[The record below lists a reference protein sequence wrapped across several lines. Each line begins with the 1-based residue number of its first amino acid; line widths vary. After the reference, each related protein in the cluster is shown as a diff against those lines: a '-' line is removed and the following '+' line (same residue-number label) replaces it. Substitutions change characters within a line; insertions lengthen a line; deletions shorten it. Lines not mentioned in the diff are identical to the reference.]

1 MPVHVRAR
9 RKGEGGKPFKIVEDA
24 TGKIVGESDTKQ
36 NAEISASYR
45 NKAHKEKL
53 ARQRKK

>member
-1 MPVHVRAR
+1 MPVHVRA
-9 RKGEGGKPFKIVEDA
+9 KTKSEKGKPWKIVEDA
-24 TGKIVGESDTKQ
+24 TGKVVGESDTKQ